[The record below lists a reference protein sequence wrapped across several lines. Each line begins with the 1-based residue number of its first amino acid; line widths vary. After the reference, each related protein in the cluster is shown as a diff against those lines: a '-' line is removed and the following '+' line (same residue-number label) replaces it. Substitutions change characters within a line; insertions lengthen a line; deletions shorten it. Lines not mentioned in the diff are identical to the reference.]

1 MQSGAVRWQLSPRST
16 RRGGPPVSR
25 PRGNFSTDL
34 AGAPMSSAL
43 PRLLGLRDPER
54 DVEDLAEVL
63 ADLYAVSS

>member
-1 MQSGAVRWQLSPRST
+1 
-16 RRGGPPVSR
+16 VSR